1 MEEALSDV
9 ESVYQDAA
17 VSEETGRVKEV
28 SEVNEEKK
36 EEVSEV
42 KEEVSEMKEEKEVS
56 EVKEE
61 KKEEEVPQRLVIR
74 EFADSVLPFLPLNM
88 TLLEKEQGNK
98 HWVFD
103 KWECDENCRYY
114 STVAAGV
121 EYNTAVYDVKR
132 TITSPL
138 CSAKTANSLT
148 VLYGGKEYY
157 IIPPGKSCRVL
168 RKQIANVYD

>member
-1 MEEALSDV
+1 M
-9 ESVYQDAA
+9 
-17 VSEETGRVKEV
+17 SEETGRVKEV
-28 SEVNEEKK
+28 
-36 EEVSEV
+36 
-42 KEEVSEMKEEKEVS
+42 
-56 EVKEE
+56 
-61 KKEEEVPQRLVIR
+61 KEEEAPQRLVIR

-88 TLLEKEQGNK
+88 TLLEKEQVNK

-138 CSAKTANSLT
+138 CSAKTANCLT

-157 IIPPGKSCRVL
+157 FNPGIVSCGELCCQILQVSLAGCVL
-168 RKQIANVYD
+168 

>member
-1 MEEALSDV
+1 M
-9 ESVYQDAA
+9 ESVYQEVA

-28 SEVNEEKK
+28 SEV
-36 EEVSEV
+36 
-42 KEEVSEMKEEKEVS
+42 KEEKEVKEEAEKEKK

-61 KKEEEVPQRLVIR
+61 EAPQRLVIR

-88 TLLEKEQGNK
+88 TLLEKEQVNN
-98 HWVFD
+98 HWVFNL
-103 KWECDENCRYY
+103 WECDENCRCY

-138 CSAKTANSLT
+138 YSTKTANCLT
-148 VLYGGKEYY
+148 VVYGGKEYY
-157 IIPPGKSCRVL
+157 IIPLSKTCTTL
-168 RKQIANVYD
+168 RKQVIKVYDSGCIS